1 MIGKSGSDPDFPVIL
16 AHGLWVP
23 GVVMHPLAARLARA
37 GFRCHTFSYM
47 GAARPL
53 EAHAERLA
61 RRARELGRAHFVG
74 HSLGGLVVVEALNRH
89 PEIAAGR
96 IVLLG
101 TPARGCYAGRRI
113 ARHPA
118 GRWFLGQS
126 EALWREGRA
135 ARWTRPEAL
144 GVVAGS
150 LPLGLGRMFG
160 RLPGVND
167 GVVSLEETAVEG
179 MAERVVLHVGH
190 SQMLVSARVA
200 AQLVAFLS
208 HGKFAPDPA

>member
-1 MIGKSGSDPDFPVIL
+1 MQDVIL

-23 GVVMHPLAARLARA
+23 GVVMHPLAARLERA

-96 IVLLG
+96 VVLLG

-118 GRWFLGQS
+118 GRWLLGQS

-208 HGKFAPDPA
+208 HGKFAQNPA